1 MSDVVNLRQF
11 RKRKAREEKEQAA
24 AENRV
29 RYGRTGAE
37 KKFEREKARE
47 VTVFLDRNRLEPPS
61 SDNGA

>member
-11 RKRKAREEKEQAA
+11 RKRKERAEKEQVA
-24 AENRV
+24 AENRI

-47 VTVFLDRNRLEPPS
+47 AAEFLDRNRLESPS
-61 SDNGA
+61 SDGGA